1 MKIITEFKEFA
12 MKGNVLDMAIGIIL
26 GGAFGKIVS
35 SLVTDIL
42 MPPLGLLIGGVDF
55 SDLRVTLKHEVL
67 NAVGTIISPAV
78 SINYGKF
85 IQSAIDFTLVAL
97 AIFILIKGINRLRRK
112 STEPAEVVAPPVP
125 TKQEVLL
132 TEIRDILN
140 KK

>member
-35 SLVTDIL
+35 SLVTDVL

-55 SDLRVTLKHEVL
+55 SDLRITLKHEVL
-67 NAVGTIISPAV
+67 NAAGAIISPAV

-85 IQSAIDFTLVAL
+85 VQSAIDFTLVAL

-112 STEPAEVVAPPVP
+112 SAEPAEAAAPPVP
-125 TKQEVLL
+125 TNQEVLL
-132 TEIRDILN
+132 TEIRDILS